1 MINKNVDRDLVE
13 SIVSVIVTGS
23 DNSLSHLSESN
34 VGSCINNYCSSNI
47 HTIEDK
53 KWQINSSSICNYDSF
68 NAFPRLSQTSIVN
81 DNSMLKIHVLNGRP
95 KIDDIVQPTVVDV
108 EKPVVFMRGSTTFLH
123 EVKSKFRKKIWKYSI
138 YEKKFE
144 M

>member
-13 SIVSVIVTGS
+13 NIGSVIVTGS

-47 HTIEDK
+47 HTIENK
-53 KWQINSSSICNYDSF
+53 EWQIYSSSICNYDSF

-81 DNSMLKIHVLNGRP
+81 DNSMLKIHVLNGWP
-95 KIDDIVQPTVVDV
+95 NIDDIVQPTVVDV
-108 EKPVVFMRGSTTFLH
+108 EKPAVFMRGS
-123 EVKSKFRKKIWKYSI
+123 KFFFSWS
-138 YEKKFE
+138 
-144 M
+144 